1 MNEYIII
8 DDTLTYIEY
17 IQRIEILQKDNIILQ
32 KETIK
37 LNKKLNHNNML
48 INEMINQ
55 LHPKR
60 IRILEKQFN
69 ISLFHLKK

>member
-17 IQRIEILQKDNIILQ
+17 IQRIEILQKEN
-32 KETIK
+32 IK
-37 LNKKLNHNNML
+37 LNKKLNHKDML

-55 LHPKR
+55 LHP
-60 IRILEKQFN
+60 IYLLIN
-69 ISLFHLKK
+69 

>member
-17 IQRIEILQKDNIILQ
+17 IQRIEILQKEN
-32 KETIK
+32 IK
-37 LNKKLNHNNML
+37 LNKKLNHKDML

-69 ISLFHLKK
+69 MSLFHLKK